1 MTTPGQSSD
10 VGKRNDYCDRAE
22 RYAGAVLKGK
32 IPACRWV
39 KLACERQLKDRE
51 REKDPQFPFKFKR
64 DLGNRIC
71 RFVELLPHIKG
82 RWSSRTLRLEDWEC
96 FLLTTVF
103 GWVGKTDDLRR
114 FRTAYVE
121 VPRKNGK
128 SSLCAAIGLY
138 MLTADREPGPEVY
151 SAAVTR
157 DQARIVFEIA
167 RQMALRTPGLRASQG
182 VEVFNHHLYVPQSA
196 GVFRPLASDADS
208 LDGLNIHCA
217 IIDELHAHKGREVF
231 DAIDTSTGSRQQPL
245 KWIITT
251 AGTNKEGICYEQ
263 REFVAQMLEGRVEA
277 DRYFG
282 IIYTLDPEDDWLSP
296 KSWRKANPNYGVS
309 VLRDD
314 IETLCKQA
322 QINPLAQA
330 NFQTKRL
337 NIWLSGGQSYFN
349 MLAWGHCKRN
359 IAESDYEGY
368 PCWFGLDLASKWDVA
383 AFMRIYRAEDHWAVF
398 GDYYLPEDAV
408 EKGKPNYDLYAGW
421 AQQGRMTLTPGPII
435 DFAFI
440 ERDLADWARRV
451 NPKEICYDPYQATEL
466 ATRMSQE
473 GLPMVEIPMNTLHI
487 SEPMKALGA
496 MILDGSIRHDG
507 DPVFSWMLGN
517 VVAKEDVK
525 GNVYPRKERR
535 ENKIDGPVAAM
546 MALSRALS
554 AKEPDWGYADPA
566 MVYV

>member
-1 MTTPGQSSD
+1 VRHD
-10 VGKRNDYCDRAE
+10 DYCGRAKRYAE
-22 RYAGAVLKGK
+22 RVVSGQ
-32 IPACRWV
+32 IPACKWV
-39 KLACERQLKDRE
+39 RLACERQLKELKDGVEGFRFE
-51 REKDPQFPFKFKR
+51 EEK
-64 DLGNRIC
+64 GNRLC
-71 RFVELLPHIKG
+71 RFVELLPHAKG
-82 RWSSRTLRLEDWEC
+82 RWNTKTIRLEDWQC

-103 GWVGKTDDLRR
+103 GWIDADGFRR
-114 FRTAYVE
+114 FRSCYVE
-121 VPRKNGK
+121 IPRKNGK
-128 SSLCAAIGLY
+128 SSMCAAVGLY
-138 MLTADREPGPEVY
+138 MLTADEEPGAEVY

-157 DQARIVFEIA
+157 DQAKIVFGVA
-167 RQMALRTPGLRASQG
+167 RYMALHTPAFRARYGL
-182 VEVFNHHLYVPQSA
+182 EVHKYHLYVPRTGS
-196 GVFRPLASDADS
+196 VFRPLASDADA
-208 LDGLNIHCA
+208 LHGLNVHCG
-217 IIDELHAHKGREVF
+217 IIDELHRHKSREVF
-231 DAIDTSTGSRQQPL
+231 DALDTSTGSRRQPL

-251 AGTNKEGICYEQ
+251 AGTDKENVCYEQ
-263 REFVAQMLEGRVEA
+263 RTFITQVLEGRVTEA
-277 DRYFG
+277 KRQFG
-282 IIYTLDPEDDWLSP
+282 MIYTLDPEDDWTSP
-296 KSWRKANPNYGVS
+296 ASWKKANPNYGVS
-309 VLRDD
+309 VLRD
-314 IETLCKQA
+314 EVEMLA
-322 QINPLAQA
+322 AQA
-330 NFQTKRL
+330 HTNPNSAANFRTRHL
-337 NIWLSGGQSYFN
+337 NLWLSTGVGYFN
-349 MLAWGHCKRN
+349 MLAWGRCKRN

-473 GLPMVEIPMNTLHI
+473 GLPMVEIPI
-487 SEPMKALGA
+487 
-496 MILDGSIRHDG
+496 G
-507 DPVFSWMLGN
+507 DPVLSWMLGN

-554 AKEPDWGYADPA
+554 AKEPEWGYADPA